1 MASGLEGGPAAKRAR
16 VAESETIARHK
27 RFFKLREENVTGFG
41 PCAQGLRGNFYVHV
55 AGETQ
60 PRLVHGDVE
69 AKLEL
74 REFMLEPRHEHA
86 SYNARD
92 SGKHEVRSVGV
103 CGQRDDSVMKI
114 LGKTFAWTR
123 EENVGRVAND
133 DADVIVVASK
143 DDALD
148 LCTRRKKHYS
158 RELSGTDIDN
168 FSSCF
173 IVKLGHGSVRFTLRS
188 KSSTQAKAAC
198 KRIAVNDSHWHGIQE
213 RAKTTIVYDKFA
225 YASRPNPVR
234 GPAVLTSGREAVEF
248 AKRWIDERRRE
259 VSEYL
264 KANVNTLKKKFIAC
278 SKCRPDSATSRK
290 TDTGTRP
297 LTTGALESS

>member
-133 DADVIVVASK
+133 DADVIVCASK

-148 LCTRRKKHYS
+148 LCTRRKKHFCVDERGECRSQILTIASCASLVAVQLYELYS
-158 RELSGTDIDN
+158 RWLPGKGYGYN
-168 FSSCF
+168 
-173 IVKLGHGSVRFTLRS
+173 LP
-188 KSSTQAKAAC
+188 
-198 KRIAVNDSHWHGIQE
+198 
-213 RAKTTIVYDKFA
+213 
-225 YASRPNPVR
+225 SRR
-234 GPAVLTSGREAVEF
+234 CATG
-248 AKRWIDERRRE
+248 RRRR
-259 VSEYL
+259 
-264 KANVNTLKKKFIAC
+264 F
-278 SKCRPDSATSRK
+278 
-290 TDTGTRP
+290 
-297 LTTGALESS
+297 AL